1 MKSHTFHPE
10 AGEEYSRA
18 IEAYATIAPE
28 LGHQFY
34 DEIERII
41 AEIRRQPER
50 FFRIR
55 PPARAAR
62 TLLPFSLR
70 RGLSRSAR
78 PYLDRGRDAWQT
90 ASGLLARTPPIAAL
104 NPNTKISLQKA
115 TKETKQEALNRCRQK
130 KFPCGMSMRLLL
142 CSLRLLL

>member
-1 MKSHTFHPE
+1 MTNPAIDIKTDRRFIRANGKS
-10 AGEEYSRA
+10 SRFIVA
-18 IEAYATIAPE
+18 SITAPSAPTRAT
-28 LGHQFY
+28 
-34 DEIERII
+34 
-41 AEIRRQPER
+41 
-50 FFRIR
+50 
-55 PPARAAR
+55 RA
-62 TLLPFSLR
+62 LPPFSLL

-115 TKETKQEALNRCRQK
+115 TKETKQEALNRRRQK

-142 CSLRLLL
+142 RSLRLLL